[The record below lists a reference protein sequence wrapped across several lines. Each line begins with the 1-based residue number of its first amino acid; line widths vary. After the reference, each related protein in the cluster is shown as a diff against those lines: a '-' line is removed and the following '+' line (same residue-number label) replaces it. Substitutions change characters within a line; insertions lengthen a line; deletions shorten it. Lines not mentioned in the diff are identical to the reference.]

1 MSLTASDRHEVH
13 EVPSTHALGESG
25 GWAMRKVA
33 DLFAEADV
41 RINPAS
47 PRPCDLVVHDER
59 LFRRLIVDGTMGL
72 GDAYV
77 DGWWDC
83 GAVDEFFDR
92 VLSSDVPQR
101 VGALD
106 RHTLF
111 DAVVQRVM
119 NMQSLARAQRSARR
133 HYDLGNDLFQA
144 MLDKRMAYT
153 CAYWRDADT
162 LDDAQEDKLDLVCH
176 KIDLRR
182 GQRVLDAG
190 CGWGAFAQFAGERYD
205 ADVVGVTVSPQ
216 QVNLARQRCDGLP
229 VEIRLQDYREVN
241 QQFDHV
247 VSIGMLEHVGP
258 KNYRTCL
265 EKFHRCLSDYGLCLV
280 HTMGAR
286 SSFPNA
292 KDVEATWMTRRI
304 FPGLVLPSMKQ
315 FGAAIEG
322 LFVLEDVHNFGAD
335 YDRTCMSWF
344 ANFDAAWPRLRE
356 RYGGER
362 FYRMW
367 KYYLLS
373 AAGAFRSR
381 KYQLWQ
387 FVLSKRGVRGG
398 YVSVR

>member
-1 MSLTASDRHEVH
+1 MSLTASDRHEVISDH
-13 EVPSTHALGESG
+13 GVGASG
-25 GWAMRKVA
+25 GWAMRKVV
-33 DLFAEADV
+33 DLLAEADV
-41 RINPAS
+41 RVNGS
-47 PRPCDLVVHDER
+47 RPCDLIVHDER
-59 LFRRLIVDGTMGL
+59 LFRRLIIDGTMGL
-72 GDAYV
+72 GDAYI

-83 GAVDEFFDR
+83 GAVDQLFDR
-92 VLSSDVPQR
+92 VLSADVPQR

-106 RHTLF
+106 RHTLV
-111 DAVVQRVM
+111 DTIVQRVT
-119 NMQSLARAQRSARR
+119 NRQSVARARR
-133 HYDLGNDLFQA
+133 NGQSHYDLGNDLFAA
-144 MLDKRMAYT
+144 MLDRRMAYT
-153 CAYWRDADT
+153 CAYWRDAQT
-162 LDDAQEDKLDLVCH
+162 LDEAQEDKLDLVCH
-176 KIDLRR
+176 KVDLRR

-190 CGWGAFAQFAGERYD
+190 CGWGSFAQFAAERYD
-205 ADVVGVTVSPQ
+205 AHVVGVTVSGQ
-216 QVNLARQRCDGLP
+216 QVKLARERCAGLP

-241 QQFDHV
+241 QTFDQV

-265 EKFHRCLSDYGLCLV
+265 ERFHRCLNDYGLCLI

-292 KDVEATWMTRRI
+292 KDIEATWITRRI
-304 FPGLVLPSMKQ
+304 FPGLVVPSIKQ
-315 FGAAIEG
+315 FGEAIEG
-322 LFVLEDVHNFGAD
+322 LFVLEDAHNFGAD
-335 YDRTCMSWF
+335 YDRTLLEWF

-373 AAGAFRSR
+373 AAGAFRCR

>member
-1 MSLTASDRHEVH
+1 MSLTASDRHEII
-13 EVPSTHALGESG
+13 SDHAIGESG
-25 GWAMRKVA
+25 GWAMRKVR
-33 DLFAEADV
+33 DLLAEADV
-41 RINPAS
+41 RINGK
-47 PRPCDLVVHDER
+47 RPFDMIVHDER
-59 LFRRLIVDGTMGL
+59 LFRRLIVDGAMGL

-83 GAVDEFFDR
+83 QAVDQFFDR
-92 VLSSDVPQR
+92 VLTADVPQR
-101 VGALD
+101 VGARD
-106 RHTLF
+106 RHGVF
-111 DAVVQRVM
+111 ESIIGRVM
-119 NMQSLARAQRSARR
+119 NLQTLARARRNGQR
-133 HYDLGNDLFQA
+133 HYDLGNDLFAA

-153 CAYWRDADT
+153 CAYWRDAQT

-176 KIDLRR
+176 KVDLRR

-190 CGWGAFAQFAGERYD
+190 CGWGSFAQFAAERYE
-205 ADVVGVTVSPQ
+205 AHVVGVTVSEQ
-216 QVNLARQRCDGLP
+216 QVKLARERCAGLP
-229 VEIRLQDYREVN
+229 VDIRLQDYRMVN
-241 QQFDHV
+241 QTFDQI

-265 EKFHRCLSDYGLCLV
+265 EKFHRSLNDYGLCLI

-292 KDVEATWMTRRI
+292 KDIEATWITRRI
-304 FPGLVLPSMKQ
+304 FPGLVVPSIKQ
-315 FGAAIEG
+315 FGEAIDG
-322 LFVLEDVHNFGAD
+322 LFVLEDAHNFGAD
-335 YDRTCMSWF
+335 YDRTLLEWF
-344 ANFDAAWPRLRE
+344 ANFDAAWPRLRD

-362 FYRMW
+362 FYRTW

-373 AAGAFRSR
+373 AAGAFRCR